1 MYWVN
6 KIIWFWASPVAI
18 SVLTMIVGFVI
29 VVKANQS
36 GRWRRIGKGLVI
48 LPTLAIWL
56 MATPI
61 VNQAMQ
67 GITERR
73 YEKIDAA
80 EAPCGD
86 VILSLSG
93 SWCRGWFAA
102 EMLKA
107 GKAPLMIIT
116 GIDVMKID
124 VPLIYDLGVDKT
136 KVVIDNEARNTEEN
150 ITNARRL
157 YLERLNADSQLAVE
171 SGSRLSSNPKVLLVT
186 SVYHMPRSELM
197 MRKYWPEAEVVP
209 VPTEFMVKDM
219 PFNWRHLLPSVES
232 ICYFNAAFHEWVGY
246 LWYRWCR

>member
-1 MYWVN
+1 MYWIN
-6 KIIWFWASPVAI
+6 KIIWFWSSPAAICVAS
-18 SVLTMIVGFVI
+18 MIVGVFLLVRNPR
-29 VVKANQS
+29 VC
-36 GRWRRIGKGLVI
+36 RRRNIGKWMTI
-48 LPTLAIWL
+48 LPAMMLWL

-80 EAPCGD
+80 EASCGD

-116 GIDVMKID
+116 GIDVMKMD
-124 VPLIYDLGVDKT
+124 VPLIYDLGADKA
-136 KVVIDNEARNTEEN
+136 KVVVDNEARNTEEN
-150 ITNARRL
+150 IKNARQL
-157 YLERLNADSQLAVE
+157 YLERLNADSRRAV
-171 SGSRLSSNPKVLLVT
+171 GGTRLDPNPKVLLVT

-232 ICYFNAAFHEWVGY
+232 ICYFNATFHEWIGY
-246 LWYRWCR
+246 WGYRWLR

>member
-1 MYWVN
+1 MM
-6 KIIWFWASPVAI
+6 
-18 SVLTMIVGFVI
+18 L
-29 VVKANQS
+29 
-36 GRWRRIGKGLVI
+36 
-48 LPTLAIWL
+48 WL

-80 EAPCGD
+80 EASCGD

-116 GIDVMKID
+116 GIDVMKMD
-124 VPLIYDLGVDKT
+124 VPLIYDLGADKA
-136 KVVIDNEARNTEEN
+136 KVVVDNEARNTEEN
-150 ITNARRL
+150 IKNARQL
-157 YLERLNADSQLAVE
+157 YLERLNADSRRAV
-171 SGSRLSSNPKVLLVT
+171 GGTRLDPNPKVLLVT

-232 ICYFNAAFHEWVGY
+232 ICYFNATFHEWIGY
-246 LWYRWCR
+246 WGYRWLR